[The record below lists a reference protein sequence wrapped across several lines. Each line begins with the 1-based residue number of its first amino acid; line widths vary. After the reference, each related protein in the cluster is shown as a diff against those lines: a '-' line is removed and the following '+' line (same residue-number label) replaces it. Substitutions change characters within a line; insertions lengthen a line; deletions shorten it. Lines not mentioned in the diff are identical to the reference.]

1 LSFLVSISQTS
12 APHYI
17 IFQLVSASETRLTL
31 YHIRTLTPLTRS
43 DIYGLNIHDK
53 RSHFHHKR
61 SKNPKDLFVPDLQR
75 SLLAHSILRFNQ
87 LSIGYYGPI
96 TALDLLDYYW
106 LLVSIGRILPT
117 NIPLPL
123 GVKLCSAHSV
133 CVASN
138 NHSSFSEHLSSTLVI
153 PKNQSSVTILGIVT

>member
-1 LSFLVSISQTS
+1 MFQTHPATHTHFCTHVCKCYNLISQDTDVAHTSFSEHGKIFGPRNGRSSIEWLVEHVSTNHWRYWIETTIPEWILSFLVSISQTS

-31 YHIRTLTPLTRS
+31 YHFRMLTPLTRS

-87 LSIGYYGPI
+87 LSIGY
-96 TALDLLDYYW
+96 
-106 LLVSIGRILPT
+106 
-117 NIPLPL
+117 
-123 GVKLCSAHSV
+123 
-133 CVASN
+133 
-138 NHSSFSEHLSSTLVI
+138 
-153 PKNQSSVTILGIVT
+153 